1 MANRLFL
8 SATVVWLL
16 LAVSVARG
24 AEVEFLSGSKLEC
37 TVLSKD
43 DKSMTVEVLVGGKT
57 VKRTYPLSSVHTVTI
72 NNKRHVINEKSA
84 SGRTTKNS
92 SGSSSAADGPQ
103 RSKAEIEALIDKV
116 GREPPEWF
124 EATAVNTPASLDLTW
139 PEPAPGGWNNQKNM
153 GQYIWDVINPNPAKW
168 REGVKLMHSLLVMH
182 QDDPQKRTRIMTE
195 LGRMYHDLHED
206 YARAAF
212 WWQKV
217 GADKSSNTRIA
228 AGLAR
233 CYWKLGNRQMAVE
246 LLSKQPHTIF
256 SCKLWA
262 DMGDMPKAE
271 IVAEAFAKGNVVG
284 TDLALMH
291 VADGYRQAG
300 KPQQAIAWY
309 QRVVALK
316 PADNVK
322 QRVEK
327 TQARAR
333 ASLEA
338 IRLFD
343 LADVSKVADGEYA
356 ANSLGYEGPVH
367 VAVTVKDKRIT
378 NVRVTQHK
386 EKQFYAA
393 LSDTPAKIIA
403 KQGVKGVDATSNATI
418 TSEAIINATSKALA
432 SGTK

>member
-1 MANRLFL
+1 MAKLRQLIVAML
-8 SATVVWLL
+8 VALLPGVISA
-16 LAVSVARG
+16 
-24 AEVEFLSGSKLEC
+24 AEIDFLSGNKLEC

-43 DKSMTVEVLVGGKT
+43 DKSMKVEVVVNGKT
-57 VKRTYPLSSVHTVTI
+57 IVRTYQLSAVHAVTI
-72 NNKRHVINEKSA
+72 NSKRHLINEKPSGKTAPGADSA
-84 SGRTTKNS
+84 SGPANPDRRT
-92 SGSSSAADGPQ
+92 
-103 RSKAEIEALIDKV
+103 KAEIEALIQKV

-124 EATAVNTPASLDLTW
+124 AATTVNTPASLDMAW
-139 PEPAPGGWNNQKNM
+139 PEPVQGGWNNQKNM

-168 REGVKLMHSLLVMH
+168 REGVKLMHTLLATH
-182 QDDPQKRTRIMTE
+182 QDNPVKRTRIMME

-212 WWQKV
+212 WWQLA
-217 GADKSSNTRIA
+217 GADRSNPRNA

-233 CYWKLGNRQMAVE
+233 CYYRLGNKPMAVE

-271 IVAEAFAKGNVVG
+271 AVAEAFVSQNVQGVEI
-284 TDLALMH
+284 ALLH

-300 KPQQAIAWY
+300 KPDEAIAWY
-309 QRVVALK
+309 QRVVDLK
-316 PADNVK
+316 PADNNK
-322 QRVEK
+322 QRFEK
-327 TQARAR
+327 TQTRAL
-333 ASLEA
+333 ASLKA
-338 IRLFD
+338 TRLFQ
-343 LADVSKVADGEYA
+343 LADVSKVADGDYN
-356 ANSLGYEGPVH
+356 ANALGYEGPVH

-378 NVRVTQHK
+378 GVRVTQHK

-393 LSDTPAKIIA
+393 ISDTPAKIIA

-432 SGTK
+432 SGAK

>member
-1 MANRLFL
+1 MVKLRRLLVAVLVAIIAN
-8 SATVVWLL
+8 A
-16 LAVSVARG
+16 AQA
-24 AEVEFLSGSKLEC
+24 AEVEFLSGNKLEC

-43 DKSMTVEVLVGGKT
+43 ATSMKVEVIVNGKPVT
-57 VKRTYPLSSVHTVTI
+57 RTYQLSVVHAVTI
-72 NNKRHVINEKSA
+72 NNKRRVINEKT
-84 SGRTTKNS
+84 SGVKTGTKNS
-92 SGSSSAADGPQ
+92 TASEPSDSS
-103 RSKAEIEALIDKV
+103 RRTKAEIDALIEKV

-124 EATAVNTPASLDLTW
+124 EATTVNTPASLDMSW
-139 PEPAPGGWNNQKNM
+139 PEPVPGGWNNQKNM
-153 GQYIWDVINPNPAKW
+153 GQYIWDIVNPNPAKW
-168 REGVKLMHSLLVMH
+168 REGVKLMHSLLVTH
-182 QDDPQKRTRIMTE
+182 QSDPVKRTRIMIE

-212 WWQKV
+212 WWQRAGV
-217 GADKSSNTRIA
+217 DKGNPRNA

-233 CYWKLGNRQMAVE
+233 CYWKLGNKQMAVDV
-246 LLSKQPHTIF
+246 LSKQPNTIF

-271 IVAEAFAKGNVVG
+271 MIAEAFVRQDIAGV
-284 TDLALMH
+284 DIALMH

-309 QRVVALK
+309 QRVVDLK
-316 PADNVK
+316 PAGNTK

-327 TQARAR
+327 TQVRAK

-338 IRLFD
+338 MRLFQ
-343 LADVSKVADGEYA
+343 LADVTKVADGEYTA
-356 ANSLGYEGPVH
+356 DALGYEGPVH
-367 VAVTVKDKRIT
+367 VAVSVKDKRIT
-378 NVRVTQHK
+378 DVRVTQHK

-393 LSDTPAKIIA
+393 ISDTPAKIIA

-432 SGTK
+432 SGASN